1 MWEMPRR
8 QNQITTLSPGDYIQ
22 CPLNLDAII
31 MMQSTTPDVVELNC
45 ALVDDDILYDSI
57 RISTCAYWM
66 FKLDVLEQFS
76 KNFRQRLYNCLPALP
91 RVFRLYF
98 NYQMDSVTTQ
108 LKDEYDNFLTNHGM
122 KGLDILNNPFKML
135 GNNIKEQDLEVLQ
148 GKRTLR
154 EMIVGRIQKFIDTK
168 NKEEIDFSYS
178 LFLPEMLNP
187 KFFQIL
193 SEAEQVVIVLNLSK
207 YFGFLEQFVKKHV
220 GVLRGTISKRQEL
233 FPPKLLLKH
242 IFGSDTYSG
251 RLKMLA
257 WRQMYKELDKIYSK
271 SKISVAAK
279 LIDDI
284 DAVTS
289 EIDSLMKKVKNAGY
303 TGDQVDKWL
312 SDADGVFESFEL
324 DCTLHNLNS
333 VDFLIPIVSHH
344 LYYKMANG
352 MMDFQDEETRNMM
365 FKTLAKTMTPN
376 I

>member
-57 RISTCAYWM
+57 RISTCSYWM

-122 KGLDILNNPFKML
+122 KVFDLLNNPFKML

-168 NKEEIDFSYS
+168 NKDEIDFSYS

-220 GVLRGTISKRQEL
+220 GVLRGTIAKRQEL
-233 FPPKLLLKH
+233 FPPKFLLKH

-352 MMDFQDEETRNMM
+352 MMDFQDEDTRNMM

>member
-1 MWEMPRR
+1 MPRR
-8 QNQITTLSPGDYIQ
+8 QNQITPLSPEDYIQ
-22 CPLNLDAII
+22 CALNLDAII

-45 ALVDDDILYDSI
+45 ALVDDDILYDAI
-57 RISTCAYWM
+57 RISTCSYWM

-122 KGLDILNNPFKML
+122 KVFDLLNNPFKML

-148 GKRTLR
+148 GKTTLR

-193 SEAEQVVIVLNLSK
+193 SEAEQVVIVGNLSK

-220 GVLRGTISKRQEL
+220 GVLRSTIAKRQEL
-233 FPPKLLLKH
+233 FPPKFLLKH

-251 RLKMLA
+251 RLKMLT
-257 WRQMYKELDKIYSK
+257 WRQMYNELDKIYSK

-312 SDADGVFESFEL
+312 ADAEGVFESFEL

-333 VDFLIPIVSHH
+333 ADFLIPIVSHH

-352 MMDFQDEETRNMM
+352 MMDFQDEDTRNMM
-365 FKTLAKTMTPN
+365 FKTIAKTMTPN